1 MSNERK
7 TESIV
12 DGELRELGYRDINY
26 QGSED
31 ENIQSKLKS
40 KSGNKAGKGKPEYT
54 IKLNGIASDLL
65 VIECKKNKDNHSS
78 SLANSKQIFTKADI
92 EKLDAKKYAVDGV
105 LHYMSS
111 LVDHYNVVGV
121 AISGTKDGELEIST
135 FISKNGLIEK
145 TNNKTLLNAQG
156 YISLLK
162 FGNQAYRMNEEVIV
176 ANIRKELPILHNEL
190 RDKMKLSEQE
200 KPILISACLIA
211 LQNTTFKNGFR
222 SEETIDELADFTYSK
237 IESHLINTVKV
248 PKDKV
253 ELMMGNFLFIKNNIN
268 VKKHLKFILEKVCFL
283 FDSFQFSNTSYDVIG
298 NFYNEFLKYTGG
310 DQQGLGIVLT
320 PKHITD
326 LFCELA
332 ELNVNSVVLDTCTG
346 TGAFLISAMKHMIEK
361 ADGDEDK
368 IEHIKMKQ
376 LIGVEQNPQ
385 MFTLACSNMI
395 LRHDG
400 KSNMINGS
408 CFSDEVHKKIKELEP
423 TVCLINPPYS
433 QSDNDESELSF
444 INNALKLLKQNGKL
458 VAIVPLSS
466 AIEDN
471 DLKNSQRRDI
481 LKSNTLEA
489 VFTMPGELFYP
500 VGTHTCVMVF
510 TAKQPHGTPEV
521 VKIPKSNNKRKKA
534 NKDTVEYEMVEVI
547 KARKPTY
554 FGYWKDDGF
563 VKTKT
568 MGRCDKFN
576 KWESIKE
583 LWLKTYRS
591 HEIIDGLSA
600 KEEVHERKEW
610 CCEAY
615 MKVDYNNITEDA
627 YDREMVKLL
636 AYELLNKSKN
646 KKKIE
651 VK

>member
-12 DGELRELGYRDINY
+12 EGELRDLGYTDINY

-31 ENIQSKLKS
+31 KNIQSKLKS
-40 KSGNKAGKGKPEYT
+40 KSGNKVGRGKPEYT

-65 VIECKKNKDNHSS
+65 VIECKKNKQQHSS
-78 SLANSKQIFTKADI
+78 SAALGKQSFTKEDI
-92 EKLDAKKYAVDGV
+92 EQLDAKKYAVDGI

-121 AISGTKDGELEIST
+121 AISGTKEEELEIST
-135 FISKNGLIEK
+135 FISKNGIIEK
-145 TNNKTLLNAQG
+145 VKNNTLLNAQG
-156 YISLLK
+156 YINLLK
-162 FGNQAYRMNEEVIV
+162 SPAYKMNEEVIV
-176 ANIRKELPILHNEL
+176 ANIQKELPILHNEL

-222 SEETIDELADFTYSK
+222 SEETIDELADFTYGK
-237 IESHLINTVKV
+237 IESHLTNTVKV

-283 FDSFQFSNTSYDVIG
+283 FDSFSFSNTSYDIIG

-326 LFCELA
+326 LFCELG
-332 ELNVNSVVLDTCTG
+332 ELDVNSVVLDTCTG

-361 ADGDEDK
+361 ANGDETK
-368 IEHIKMKQ
+368 IEEIKKNQ

-408 CFSDEVHKKIKELEP
+408 CFSEDVHKKIKALKP
-423 TVCLINPPYS
+423 NVCLINPPYS
-433 QSDNDESELSF
+433 QSDSNESELSF
-444 INNALKLLKQNGKL
+444 INNALNLLEVRGKL
-458 VAIVPLSS
+458 IAIVPLSS
-466 AIEDN
+466 AIEQSN
-471 DLKNSQRRDI
+471 LKKEQRKDI
-481 LKSNTLEA
+481 LKEHTLDA

-510 TAKQPHGTPEV
+510 TAKKPHGTIEYIQVP
-521 VKIPKSNNKRKKA
+521 KIQKKKKKKS
-534 NKDTVEYEMVEVI
+534 DTDTQEYETVEVI
-547 KARKPTY
+547 KANKPTY

-568 MGRCDKFN
+568 MGRCDKFK
-576 KWESIKE
+576 KWDDIKS
-583 LWLKTYRS
+583 LWLDKYKS
-591 HEIIDGLSA
+591 KEVVDGLSA
-600 KEEVHERKEW
+600 KEKVSEQDEW

-615 MKVDYNNITEDA
+615 MKIDYSKITEEDF
-627 YDREMVKLL
+627 DKELVKLL
-636 AYELLNKSKN
+636 AFELLNKPNN
-646 KKKIE
+646 KKKNE